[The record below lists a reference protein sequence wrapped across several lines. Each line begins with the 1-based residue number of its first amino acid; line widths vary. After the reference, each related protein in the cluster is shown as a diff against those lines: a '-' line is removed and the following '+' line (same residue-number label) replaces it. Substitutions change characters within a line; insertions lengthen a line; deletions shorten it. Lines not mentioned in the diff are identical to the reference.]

1 MSGGHHHHH
10 RINLD
15 IQTPHSN
22 KQRQLFSIGDHFIFV
37 LLETFTIHLE
47 SWKNNKE
54 PELTWRRYNNNNK
67 NVSKKCN
74 SQKNM
79 CYNK

>member
-1 MSGGHHHHH
+1 MNRRRHQ
-10 RINLD
+10 RINLA
-15 IQTPHSN
+15 IQTPF
-22 KQRQLFSIGDHFIFV
+22 KQKMQLVSIGDHFIFV

-54 PELTWRRYNNNNK
+54 PELTWRRYNNNK

-74 SQKNM
+74 SQKKNM

>member
-1 MSGGHHHHH
+1 M
-10 RINLD
+10 
-15 IQTPHSN
+15 
-22 KQRQLFSIGDHFIFV
+22 QLVSIEDHFIFV

-74 SQKNM
+74 SQKNI